1 MYFACIL
8 IRLEGTS
15 DMKFSHN
22 DKKQFLGIKEF
33 LKGTHFL
40 KLTND
45 AAFKAYFKFNKELLI
60 SLLTN
65 FLPLP
70 TGSIITDIEI
80 LDPEIS
86 PDILSTKE
94 REKPGKNFILDLRAS
109 FERRTPTGS
118 CQTEIVNIEMQTIS
132 EPHFTDRTLA
142 YSCRLY
148 SRQIEEGSS
157 YKKLFPVYSLAF
169 INENLKAF
177 NPIKDYYHI
186 CNIRRTEAPEV
197 LMSHGLCFV
206 IVELGKFDKNIKQL
220 YNMRESWC
228 YLLKNSY
235 NVGFTEY
242 KTFKDQGG
250 DMAKAVKHL
259 WNLSQNEVL
268 REYLEALDKKER
280 DRISREEFVREE
292 ATEKGIKRG
301 IKKGIEKTI
310 LKFLDANM
318 TVEKVSEITGFSK
331 EEIHKLQEKSKR

>member
-1 MYFACIL
+1 MGSSNKHHLLDI
-8 IRLEGTS
+8 E
-15 DMKFSHN
+15 
-22 DKKQFLGIKEF
+22 EF
-33 LKGTHFL
+33 LEKSHFL

-60 SLLTN
+60 SLLTS

-80 LDPEIS
+80 LDPELP
-86 PDILSTKE
+86 PDILSKVE
-94 REKPGKNFILDLRAS
+94 GEKSGKNFILDLRAS
-109 FERRTPTGS
+109 FEKRTPTGNYK
-118 CQTEIVNIEMQTIS
+118 TEFVNVEMQTIS
-132 EPHFTDRTLA
+132 QPYFTDRTLA

-186 CNIRRTEAPEV
+186 CNIRRTESPEV

-220 YNMRESWC
+220 YNTRESWC

-235 NVGFTEY
+235 KMNDIEY
-242 KTFKDQGG
+242 RSLKNKGG

-268 REYLEALDKKER
+268 REYLEAIDKKER
-280 DRISREEFVREE
+280 DRVSREEFVRED
-292 ATEKGIKRG
+292 ALEKGIKRG
-301 IKKGIEKTI
+301 IKKGIEKGIEKERREIALNMLKNKIDIQVI
-310 LKFLDANM
+310 LDSTKL
-318 TVEKVSEITGFSK
+318 SR
-331 EEIHKLQEKSKR
+331 EELEQLKKT

>member
-1 MYFACIL
+1 
-8 IRLEGTS
+8 
-15 DMKFSHN
+15 MKSNHN
-22 DKKQFLGIKEF
+22 DKKRSLDINEF
-33 LKGTHFL
+33 LKETHFL

-60 SLLTN
+60 SLLTS

-70 TGSIITDIEI
+70 IGSTITDIEI
-80 LDPEIS
+80 LDPELP
-86 PDILSTKE
+86 PDILSTTKG
-94 REKPGKNFILDLRAS
+94 EKSGKNFILDLRAI
-109 FERRTPTGS
+109 FKKRTPTGS
-118 CQTEIVNIEMQTIS
+118 YQTETVNVEMQTIS
-132 EPHFTDRTLA
+132 VPYFMDRTLA

-148 SRQIEEGSS
+148 SRQIEEGSG
-157 YKKLFPVYSLAF
+157 YGKLFPVYSLAF

-177 NPIKDYYHI
+177 DPIKDYYHI
-186 CNIRRTEAPEV
+186 CNIRRTKSPEI

-235 NVGFTEY
+235 NVGFMEY

-250 DMAKAVKHL
+250 DMAKAMKHL

-292 ATEKGIKRG
+292 AIEKGT
-301 IKKGIEKTI
+301 KKGIEKGI
-310 LKFLDANM
+310 VEGQKEGVRKVALNMLKSGFDTRAILDA
-318 TVEKVSEITGFSK
+318 TKLSR
-331 EEIHKLQEKSKR
+331 EELEELKKIFKLKI